1 MILVTAAGGKT
12 GRHVIAHLTRRGL
25 SVRALARSERVHSLR
40 GERVQTLAG
49 DMLDPAA
56 LARALEGVTGVVHI
70 GPTASQQEAA
80 MGVAVADA
88 AAAAGVER
96 FVLFSVYHPQ
106 IEYLVNHQNKARV
119 EDYVVSAGLPYT
131 ILQPMHYLQNVEPAQ
146 VVRDQVLRLPYSMQ
160 RRLAFVDLADVAQ
173 VCAKVLA
180 EDGHLHASYPLCGGD
195 YLSGDEVAAIIA
207 EESGTTVAGQAIPL
221 PAFLQFV
228 GRHVPIGPYQHAY
241 LTRLMTYY
249 DAFGITGNPNVLRWL
264 LGREPGTMRGY
275 VRRALDASA
284 AGGTPE
290 PAGPSD

>member
-12 GRHVIAHLTRRGL
+12 GRHVIARLTQRGL

-40 GERVQTLAG
+40 GERVETLAG
-49 DMLDPAA
+49 DMLDPAV

-70 GPTASQQEAA
+70 GPTAHQQEVA

-88 AAAAGVER
+88 AVAASVER

-106 IEYLVNHQNKARV
+106 IEYLINHQNKARV
-119 EDYVVSAGLPYT
+119 EDYVVSAGPPYT
-131 ILQPMHYLQNVEPAQ
+131 ILQPMHYLQNVEPAR
-146 VVRDQVLRLPYSMQ
+146 VVRDQLLRLPYSMQ

-173 VCAKVLA
+173 VCAQVLV
-180 EDGHLHASYPLCGGD
+180 EDGHRHATYPLCGSD
-195 YLSGDEVAAIIA
+195 HLIGDEIAAIIA
-207 EESGTTVAGQAIPL
+207 EEAGTAVTGESIPL
-221 PAFLQFV
+221 PAFLGFV
-228 GRHVPIGPYQHAY
+228 GQHAPLGPYQRAY

-275 VRRALDASA
+275 VRRVLDTGA
-284 AGGTPE
+284 AGLEPE
-290 PAGPSD
+290 AAGAG